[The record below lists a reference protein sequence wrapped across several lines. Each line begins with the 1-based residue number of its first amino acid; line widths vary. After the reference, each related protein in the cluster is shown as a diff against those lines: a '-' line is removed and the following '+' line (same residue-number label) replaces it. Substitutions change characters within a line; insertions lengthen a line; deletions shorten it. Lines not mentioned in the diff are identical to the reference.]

1 MALRLFRSIV
11 LTAIAASALPA
22 AAAKPA
28 ARFPVYPVPRSEQL
42 RGGEVAI
49 PRTVALVTGPRSD
62 SSAVRVARAA
72 LTRAGV
78 RRFEPGGHAT
88 FTVSLGVAKPAGVPA
103 EGYVLTIGRG
113 HIELDGADTA
123 GTFYAAQS
131 LRQIVTEARP
141 GRLPALAIRDWPAL
155 PVRGIVEGFYGTP
168 WSDRTRAEL
177 LDFLAVRKMNTYLY
191 SPKDDSYLRARW
203 RDPYPAQRLAA
214 LARLAA
220 RARADHVLFVYALSP
235 GPSICYS
242 SSNDEKELVRKL
254 QSVWDAGIR
263 AFAIPFDDVDYPRW
277 NCAAD
282 MTAFGTGEAAAAS
295 AQVRVLNEVDTTFV
309 ATHRGA
315 GRLIT
320 VPTEFWGLNPSP
332 YKDRLAAGLRPDVIV
347 QWTGSTIYSPGIS
360 REGAA
365 AAKRAYGHDVIL
377 WDNYPALRRLSRLQL
392 APYVGREPGLR
403 ASVLGV
409 TANPMFEPEASKIAL
424 FTVGDYAWNDA
435 AYDPARS
442 WAASL
447 AELAGGDPVATAA
460 LEAFADA
467 NYASPSTPQQAPQL
481 AALIGAFWQEFKA
494 GSSGGAA
501 ATELAA
507 ALRELTAAPA
517 TLQARLHNSA
527 FLHETA
533 PWLDATRVWGQ
544 AMLASLDML
553 NALHDGRSADAL
565 ADRQRVLELVTLA
578 HDYYFFGNGQSI
590 PVEVGGG
597 VFDTFVSAALAEMDA
612 AGR

>member
-1 MALRLFRSIV
+1 VR
-11 LTAIAASALPA
+11 
-22 AAAKPA
+22 
-28 ARFPVYPVPRSEQL
+28 
-42 RGGEVAI
+42 
-49 PRTVALVTGPRSD
+49 
-62 SSAVRVARAA
+62 AVRAA

-78 RRFEPGGHAT
+78 SRFEPGGHAP
-88 FTVSLGVAKPAGVPA
+88 FTVSLGVAKRAGVPA
-103 EGYVLTIGRG
+103 EGYVLTIRRG

-131 LRQIVTEARP
+131 LRQIVADEARP

-155 PVRGIVEGFYGTP
+155 AVRGIVEGFYGTP
-168 WSDRTRAEL
+168 WSDRSRL
-177 LDFLAVRKMNTYLY
+177 DVLDFLAAHKMNTYLY
-191 SPKDDSYLRARW
+191 SPKDDPYLRARW
-203 RDPYPAQRLAA
+203 RDRYPAQRLAA

-220 RARADHVLFVYALSP
+220 RAKADHVLFVYALSP

-242 SSNDEKELVRKL
+242 SSTDVKELVRKL

-263 AFAIPFDDVDYPRW
+263 AFAIPFDDVDYLSW
-277 NCAAD
+277 KCGAD
-282 MTAFGTGEAAAAS
+282 RAAFGTGEAAAAS

-320 VPTEFWGLNPSP
+320 VPTEFWGVSPSP

-365 AAKRAYGHDVIL
+365 AAKRAYRHDVIL
-377 WDNYPALRRLSRLQL
+377 WDNYPALRQLSRLQL

-403 ASVLGV
+403 ASLLGV

-442 WAASL
+442 WQASL
-447 AELAGGDPVATAA
+447 AELAGGDPAATAA

-481 AALIGAFWQEFKA
+481 AALIGAFWQDWKA
-494 GSSGGAA
+494 GSSDGAA
-501 ATELAA
+501 ATSLAA

-527 FLHETA
+527 FFTETG
-533 PWLDATRVWGQ
+533 PWLDATHVWGQ
-544 AMLASLDML
+544 AMLTSLDML
-553 NALHDGRSADAL
+553 NALRDGRSADAL
-565 ADRQRVLELVTLA
+565 ADRQRVLEFVTLA

-612 AGR
+612 ARP